1 MASESNSR
9 ERNSSFWPALIIV
22 CVAFGL
28 PLGISL
34 VEMRVAR
41 NAHAETSA
49 IHYLLSVANAESEYH
64 KPNKG
69 YTNSLSELPNLPKP
83 ESWYRYDYR
92 KNGTDGYIVTAEP
105 LDPGHHGRRYFYM
118 DQSGVVTY
126 EVMKPATA
134 KSPEAPPLAK

>member
-1 MASESNSR
+1 MASERKSGV
-9 ERNSSFWPALIIV
+9 WPVVIV
-22 CVAFGL
+22 ILVAFGL
-28 PLGISL
+28 PLAISL

-49 IHYLLSVANAESEYH
+49 IQYLLSVANAESEYH

-69 YTNSLSELPNLPKP
+69 YSSSIDELPNLPKP
-83 ESWYRYDYR
+83 EPWYRYDYR
-92 KNGTDGYIVTAEP
+92 KTVPDGYIVSAEP
-105 LDPGHHGRRYFYM
+105 VDPGHHGRRYFYM

-126 EVMKPATA
+126 EVLKPATA